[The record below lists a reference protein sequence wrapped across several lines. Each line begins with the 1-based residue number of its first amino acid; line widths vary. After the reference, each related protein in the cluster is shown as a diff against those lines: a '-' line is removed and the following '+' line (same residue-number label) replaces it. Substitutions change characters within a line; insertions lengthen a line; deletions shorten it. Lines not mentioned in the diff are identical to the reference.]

1 MVDFQWP
8 WLLAFLPLPLL
19 MAFLPSA
26 RRRDPALRVPF
37 YQRVSRLG
45 NTQTHHPRRRLHQG
59 VLWLIWASALLA
71 AANPQWHG
79 DPISQ
84 SSTGRD
90 LLLAIDLSGSMQ
102 IQDMVYQNK
111 PIDRLKAVQLVVDD
125 FIRTRQGDRL
135 GLVLFGSEAYLHAPL
150 TYDVQTVS
158 KLLQESQIGFAG
170 ERTAIGDAIGLAVKR
185 LRERPDNKRV
195 LILLT
200 DGANN
205 AGVLTPR
212 RAASLAAQYNVK
224 IHTIAFGA
232 EEMITEGIFGPR
244 RVNPSQDLDEDA
256 LIAVAEQ
263 TGGRYF
269 RARDLSELSSI
280 HAELDRIEL
289 IEFDTQVFRPTRS
302 LFFWPLALAFGL
314 SGLLAATRAYAG
326 RRAGASSKKEAL
338 S

>member
-8 WLLAFLPLPLL
+8 WLLLLLPLPLL
-19 MAFLPSA
+19 AALLPSA
-26 RRRDPALRVPF
+26 RRREPALRVPF
-37 YQRVSRLG
+37 YQRIARLG
-45 NTQTHHPRRRLHQG
+45 STQPRHQRRRLLQG
-59 VLWLIWASALLA
+59 VLWLIWIGVLLA

-79 DPISQ
+79 EPISQ

-102 IQDMVYQNK
+102 IQDMVYQDQ
-111 PIDRLKAVQLVVDD
+111 PIDRLQAVKLVVDD
-125 FIRTRQGDRL
+125 FIRNRQGDRL
-135 GLVLFGSEAYLHAPL
+135 GLVLFASEAYLHAPL
-150 TYDVQTVS
+150 TYDLQTVS
-158 KLLQESQIGFAG
+158 TLLQESQIGFAG
-170 ERTAIGDAIGLAVKR
+170 ERTAIGDAIGLSVKR

-205 AGVLTPR
+205 AGVLTPQ

-224 IHTIAFGA
+224 IYTIAFGA
-232 EEMITEGIFGPR
+232 EEMVTEGIFGPR
-244 RVNPSQDLDEDA
+244 RVNPSHDLDEDA
-256 LIAVAEQ
+256 LIAVAEK

-269 RARDLSELSSI
+269 RARDLSELSSV
-280 HAELDRIEL
+280 HAELDRLEM

-302 LFFWPLALAFGL
+302 LFYWPLGLALGL
-314 SGLLAATRAYAG
+314 SAILALGRAYTG
-326 RRAGASSKKEAL
+326 RRANAASQEAL

>member
-1 MVDFQWP
+1 MIDFQWP
-8 WLLAFLPLPLL
+8 WLLALLPLPLL
-19 MAFLPSA
+19 AVLLPSS
-26 RRRDPALRVPF
+26 RRREPALRVPF
-37 YQRVSRLG
+37 YQRVARLE
-45 NTQTHHPRRRLHQG
+45 NIQVRHQRRRWHQG
-59 VLWLIWASALLA
+59 MLWLIWASALLA

-102 IQDMVYQNK
+102 IQDMVYQNQ
-111 PIDRLKAVQLVVDD
+111 PIDRLQAVKLVVED
-125 FIRTRQGDRL
+125 FIRNRQGDRL
-135 GLVLFGSEAYLHAPL
+135 GLVLFGTEAYLHAPL
-150 TYDVQTVS
+150 TYDLQTVS
-158 KLLQESQIGFAG
+158 TLLQESQIGFAG
-170 ERTAIGDAIGLAVKR
+170 ERTAIGDAIGLSVKR

-200 DGANN
+200 DGAST
-205 AGVLTPR
+205 AGVLTPQ

-244 RVNPSQDLDEDA
+244 RVNPSHDLDEEA
-256 LIAVAEQ
+256 MIAVAEQ

-269 RARDLSELSSI
+269 RARDLSELSSV

-302 LFFWPLALAFGL
+302 LFHWPLALAAAL
-314 SGLLAATRAYAG
+314 SALLAAGRYYAG
-326 RRAGASSKKEAL
+326 RRAGANSREAL

>member
-1 MVDFQWP
+1 MIDFQWP
-8 WLLAFLPLPLL
+8 WLLALLPLPLL
-19 MAFLPSA
+19 TALLPSA
-26 RRRDPALRVPF
+26 RRREPALRVPF
-37 YQRVSRLG
+37 YQRIARLE
-45 NTQTHHPRRRLHQG
+45 NTQVRHQRRRWHQG
-59 VLWLIWASALLA
+59 VLWLIWVSALLA

-102 IQDMVYQNK
+102 IQDMVYQNQ
-111 PIDRLKAVQLVVDD
+111 PIDRLQAVKLVVED
-125 FIRTRQGDRL
+125 FIRNRQGDRL
-135 GLVLFGSEAYLHAPL
+135 GLVLFGTEAYLHAPL
-150 TYDVQTVS
+150 TYDLQTVS
-158 KLLQESQIGFAG
+158 TLLQESQIGFAG
-170 ERTAIGDAIGLAVKR
+170 ERTAIGDAIGLSVKR

-200 DGANN
+200 DGAST
-205 AGVLTPR
+205 AGVLTPQ

-244 RVNPSQDLDEDA
+244 RVNPSHDLDEEA
-256 LIAVAEQ
+256 MIAVAEQ

-269 RARDLSELSSI
+269 RARDLSELSSV

-302 LFFWPLALAFGL
+302 LFHWPLALAAAL
-314 SGLLAATRAYAG
+314 SALLAAGRYYAG
-326 RRAGASSKKEAL
+326 RRAGANSREAL